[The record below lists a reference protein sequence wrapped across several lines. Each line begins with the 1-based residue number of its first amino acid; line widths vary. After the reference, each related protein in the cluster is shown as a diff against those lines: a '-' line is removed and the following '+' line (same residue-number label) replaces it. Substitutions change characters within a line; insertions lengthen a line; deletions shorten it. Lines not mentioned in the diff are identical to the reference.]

1 MAELP
6 PGFIFRIYIYLWKR
20 SACRD
25 DGAYTE
31 EVGGV
36 CAEEMLV
43 SSPTLHQLARG
54 RRFRRTFTKKTKES
68 GQLAQVRRVF
78 FLLLLISPRGRL
90 CFAKVHT
97 TKENCFDDWRR
108 KTKIPKFS
116 SGGRHSADVW
126 TNWVWGVRAIN
137 YWRMHALMPS
147 SFFFSPTAVPCP
159 TLSLTTHFPSRPRDA
174 FIWPA
179 EERTCYISVTMRR
192 GGKKSC
198 NWIARPQLPI
208 VFFILIF
215 QSISGGKKKKPGAF
229 IRPNTRVRKYDIRET
244 DVTTSSK
251 VRHCCPVAYY
261 YSPSGRRAKRI
272 VWKRVLPQSSKLQST

>member
-1 MAELP
+1 MKEICVP
-6 PGFIFRIYIYLWKR
+6 RRRRIHRGGGR
-20 SACRD
+20 SVCGRD
-25 DGAYTE
+25 AGVVSDAASVGARPSLSTYVHE
-31 EVGGV
+31 KDEG
-36 CAEEMLV
+36 E
-43 SSPTLHQLARG
+43 
-54 RRFRRTFTKKTKES
+54 RTTSAGEKS
-68 GQLAQVRRVF
+68 
-78 FLLLLISPRGRL
+78 LLLFIIIISPRGRP